1 MKIVKSR
8 RDKLSLQIKAEFGVV
23 THVVELVVE
32 SARVADRLAAAV
44 APPQRGSGGPAVG
57 ADGALSARRVLRL
70 GWTEMLKMIH
80 LL

>member
-32 SARVADRLAAAV
+32 SARVADGLAVVISPPERRL
-44 APPQRGSGGPAVG
+44 GCLAVG
-57 ADGALSARRVLRL
+57 ARGPLAAGGALRQ
-70 GWTEMLKMIH
+70 KMRGK
-80 LL
+80 